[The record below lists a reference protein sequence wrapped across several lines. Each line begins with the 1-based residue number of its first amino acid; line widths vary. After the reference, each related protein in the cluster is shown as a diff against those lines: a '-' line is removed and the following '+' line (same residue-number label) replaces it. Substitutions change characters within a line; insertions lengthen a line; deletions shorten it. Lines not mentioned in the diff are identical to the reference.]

1 MAAVALA
8 LAMFNLASTTAY
20 AQSTAFTYQGQLS
33 NGANPAAG
41 RFDLRFALYDAA
53 TAGAQQGSLLTNA
66 ATAIT
71 NGLFT
76 VTLDF
81 GNQFPGA
88 ARWLEIG
95 VRSNGVATA
104 FTTLAPRQP
113 LTPAPYAIFA
123 ATANGLSAGLTIQ
136 NNNNVSGA
144 PNVVVGSAS
153 NYVAGG
159 VIGATISGGGA
170 TNDGGFAQGN
180 TITANFGTIGGG
192 ERNSVTGQFSTV
204 GGGFDNIDSS
214 DTGTLGGGQN
224 NIVSGAHATM
234 GGGFENNSSGTLAF
248 LGGGFENTASGQY
261 STVSGGYT
269 NTASGTGSFLGGGY
283 QNTASSDDSTLSGG
297 LRNNASGVN
306 STVSGGL
313 NNTASGY
320 AATVPGGG
328 YNLAAGQ
335 YSFAAGE
342 NAQALY
348 SGDFVW
354 SDQESTPFAA
364 TAGNQFAVRASG
376 GVLLAADVQM
386 GTNSADYHNFAL
398 GGGNSTGYLY
408 GSYLKWNDGVHLGY
422 NYYADASGSGR
433 FANGHGGSSRISAGY
448 SDIVLAVGDIN
459 TPPSTVRV
467 DASLTGVTVYGTFN
481 NSSDRNA
488 KQDFAPVS
496 PAAILEK
503 VLRLPVSEW
512 SYKEDAGTRHIGP
525 MGQDFYTTFNIGTD
539 EKHIAPID
547 EGGIAFAAIQG
558 LNQKLES
565 RNEKAETQ
573 MEQLAA
579 ENAEL
584 KEKILSLET
593 RLEKL
598 ERLQAKYHE
607 P

>member
-1 MAAVALA
+1 MKKLIMAAILS
-8 LAMFNLASTTAY
+8 ASGLLIPHAG
-20 AQSTAFTYQGQLS
+20 AQGTAFTYQGRLNS
-33 NGANPAAG
+33 GANPANG
-41 RFDLRFALYDAA
+41 SFDLRFALYDAA
-53 TAGAQQGSLLTNA
+53 TAGTQQGLLLTNA
-66 ATAIT
+66 ATGVS

-95 VRSNGVATA
+95 VRTNGAVAA
-104 FTTLAPRQP
+104 FTMFAPRQP
-113 LTPAPYAIFA
+113 LTPTPFATYAA
-123 ATANGLSAGLTIQ
+123 RAGGLLSGLTIQ
-136 NNNNVSGA
+136 NNPNGA

-180 TITANFGTIGGG
+180 TITANFGTISGG
-192 ERNSVTGQFSTV
+192 ERNAVNGQYSTV
-204 GGGFDNIDSS
+204 GGGFNNIVGS
-214 DTGTLGGGQN
+214 DGATVGGGED
-224 NIVSGAHATM
+224 NIVSGEYANM
-234 GGGFENNSSGTLAF
+234 GGGEYNTASGAFAF
-248 LGGGFENTASGQY
+248 LGGGLENAASGQD

-269 NTASGTGSFLGGGY
+269 NTASGQESFVGGGY
-283 QNTASSDDSTLSGG
+283 QNTASSEDSTLSGG
-297 LRNNASGVN
+297 SRNNASGVN